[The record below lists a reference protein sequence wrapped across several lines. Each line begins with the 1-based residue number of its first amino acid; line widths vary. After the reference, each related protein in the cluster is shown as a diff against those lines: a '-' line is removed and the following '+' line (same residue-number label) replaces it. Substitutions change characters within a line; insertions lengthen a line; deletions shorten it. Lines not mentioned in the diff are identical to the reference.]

1 MNLILCEKNIT
12 ASVATGFVR
21 PELREQGRALEEEGK
36 YVLITPVKCLR
47 LLLLQPSQ
55 FKTKSISLYS
65 STTLADLDYV
75 IILWTIII
83 K

>member
-1 MNLILCEKNIT
+1 MNLILSENNIT
-12 ASVATGFVR
+12 ASLAAGFVR
-21 PELREQGRALEEEGK
+21 PELRGQALEKEGK

-65 STTLADLDYV
+65 STTFMFL
-75 IILWTIII
+75 I
-83 K
+83 